1 MNLNFNLNPD
11 AYTFLELSNLLS
23 LKKNYNDKDVIVG
36 KKKILSQLQKNNSL
50 GMEERRNIAFFIDT
64 ISNKLIANINKDKS
78 SKAGTWAEK
87 TVPVEQYDSNIL
99 ITNPNIQPGLE
110 ANISDG
116 RITSTGIDVPPGY
129 INPINVKTISQ
140 AVNID
145 SRFRQEYYK
154 TKSTDFSVTLTEPQ
168 RKVVS
173 MHVGALEIPT
183 CWYAVSQSLENNC
196 FLIIENNRIK
206 KNPCSAWLVTMPDGN
221 YEAWWIGAS
230 CAASVIQSVNQSIE
244 LAQPGTIDEDG
255 RFTPSSGD
263 TLSVTKDIAYTL
275 DHRNGKSVFA
285 TPAGANTTND
295 NDGGKNY
302 SIRFN
307 IDSAGNL
314 DMNVNIQ
321 LRFGWMLGFRAAQYN
336 ITLSDGKGIGA
347 VSEAP
352 CYITRARYGFLS
364 INDYQNNSTIPF
376 IMNYTDSSSDIHVIS
391 RINLASIQ
399 SDYEA
404 YQSADNP
411 GVGDS
416 TNITREYFGPVD
428 IQRLDI
434 KILDEYGRILDL
446 VNMDWSLTLI
456 FSKLYD

>member
-183 CWYAVSQSLENNC
+183 CWYAVSQSLQNNC
-196 FLIIENNRIK
+196 FLI
-206 KNPCSAWLVTMPDGN
+206 LFN
-221 YEAWWIGAS
+221 YI
-230 CAASVIQSVNQSIE
+230 
-244 LAQPGTIDEDG
+244 
-255 RFTPSSGD
+255 
-263 TLSVTKDIAYTL
+263 Y
-275 DHRNGKSVFA
+275 
-285 TPAGANTTND
+285 
-295 NDGGKNY
+295 
-302 SIRFN
+302 
-307 IDSAGNL
+307 
-314 DMNVNIQ
+314 
-321 LRFGWMLGFRAAQYN
+321 
-336 ITLSDGKGIGA
+336 
-347 VSEAP
+347 
-352 CYITRARYGFLS
+352 
-364 INDYQNNSTIPF
+364 
-376 IMNYTDSSSDIHVIS
+376 
-391 RINLASIQ
+391 
-399 SDYEA
+399 
-404 YQSADNP
+404 
-411 GVGDS
+411 
-416 TNITREYFGPVD
+416 REG
-428 IQRLDI
+428 
-434 KILDEYGRILDL
+434 
-446 VNMDWSLTLI
+446 
-456 FSKLYD
+456 

>member
-50 GMEERRNIAFFIDT
+50 GMEERRNISFFIDT
-64 ISNKLIANINKDKS
+64 ISNKLIANITKDKS
-78 SKAGTWAEK
+78 SNAGTWAEQ
-87 TVPVEQYDSNIL
+87 TVPVEQYGSNIL
-99 ITNPNIQPGLE
+99 ITNPNIKPGRE

-116 RITSTGIDVPPGY
+116 RITSTGVDVPPGY
-129 INPINVKTISQ
+129 INPINVKTITQ

-154 TKSTDFSVTLTEPQ
+154 TKSTDYSVTLTEPQ

-173 MHVGALEIPT
+173 MSVGALEIPT
-183 CWYAVSQSLENNC
+183 CWYAVSKSLENNC
-196 FLIIENNRIK
+196 FLIIENNSNSDTK
-206 KNPCSAWLVTMPDGN
+206 AWLVTMPDGN

-230 CAASVIQSVNQSIE
+230 YAASVIQSVNQSIE

-255 RFTPSSGD
+255 IFTPSSGD
-263 TLSVTKDIAYTL
+263 PLSVTEDIAYTL

-285 TPAGANTTND
+285 TPTLN
-295 NDGGKNY
+295 NDGDGDDVIKKRNY

-391 RINLASIQ
+391 RINLSASQ
-399 SDYEA
+399 SDHEA

-434 KILDEYGRILDL
+434 KILDEYGRIVDF

>member
-23 LKKNYNDKDVIVG
+23 LKKNYNDKDVISG
-36 KKKILSQLQKNNSL
+36 KKKIISQLQKNNSL
-50 GMEERRNIAFFIDT
+50 GMEERRNISFFIDT
-64 ISNKLIANINKDKS
+64 ISNKLIANITKDKG

-87 TVPVEQYDSNIL
+87 TVPVEQYGSNIL
-99 ITNPNIQPGLE
+99 ITNPNIQPGLA
-110 ANISDG
+110 ANISEG
-116 RITSTGIDVPPGY
+116 RITTSGVDVPPGY

-154 TKSTDFSVTLTEPQ
+154 TKSTNFSVTLTEPQ

-173 MHVGALEIPT
+173 MSVGALEIPT
-183 CWYAVSQSLENNC
+183 CWYAVSKSLENNC
-196 FLIIENNRIK
+196 FLIIDNNSDT
-206 KNPCSAWLVTMPDGN
+206 NTPDAWLVTMPDGN
-221 YEAWWIGAS
+221 YEAWWIGEA
-230 CAASVIQSVNQSIE
+230 CTGSVIQSVNQSIE
-244 LAQPGTIDEDG
+244 LAQPGTIDEEG
-255 RFTPSSGD
+255 MFTPNDSVVP
-263 TLSVTKDIAYTL
+263 LSVTENIAYTL

-285 TPAGANTTND
+285 TPAGAD
-295 NDGGKNY
+295 NDDGKKY

-336 ITLSDGKGIGA
+336 ITLNDGKGIGA
-347 VSEAP
+347 VSEGS

-364 INDYQNNSTIPF
+364 INDYQNNSTNPF
-376 IMNYTDSSSDIHVIS
+376 IMNYTDSSSDVHVIS
-391 RINLASIQ
+391 RINLAAYQ
-399 SDYEA
+399 SQYVA

-434 KILDEYGRILDL
+434 KILDEYGRILDF

>member
-11 AYTFLELSNLLS
+11 AYTFSELSNLLS

-50 GMEERRNIAFFIDT
+50 GMEERRNISFFIDT
-64 ISNKLIANINKDKS
+64 ISNKLIANITKDNS
-78 SKAGTWAEK
+78 SDSGTWAEQ
-87 TVPVEQYDSNIL
+87 TVPVEQYGSNIL
-99 ITNPNIQPGLE
+99 ITNPNIKPGRE

-116 RITSTGIDVPPGY
+116 RITSTGVDVPPGY
-129 INPINVKTISQ
+129 INPINVKTITQ

-154 TKSTDFSVTLTEPQ
+154 TKSTDYSVTLTEPQ

-173 MHVGALEIPT
+173 MSVGALEIPT
-183 CWYAVSQSLENNC
+183 CWYAVSKSLENNC
-196 FLIIENNRIK
+196 FLIIENN
-206 KNPCSAWLVTMPDGN
+206 NSNAWLVTMPDGN

-230 CAASVIQSVNQSIE
+230 YTASVIQSVNQSIE
-244 LAQPGTIDEDG
+244 RAQHGTIDKDG
-255 RFTPSSGD
+255 IFTPSSGD
-263 TLSVTKDIAYTL
+263 TLSATEDIAYTL

-285 TPAGANTTND
+285 TPADANTTND
-295 NDGGKNY
+295 NDDVKNY

-336 ITLSDGKGIGA
+336 ITLSDVKGIGA

-391 RINLASIQ
+391 RINLAAIQ
-399 SDYEA
+399 SDSEA
-404 YQSADNP
+404 YQSASNP
-411 GVGDS
+411 GVGGE

-434 KILDEYGRILDL
+434 KILDEYGRTLDF